1 MPLDASAVRC
11 AAYEIDKMLQGGRI
25 EKIYQPEKDE
35 IVLSVKTPS
44 GNYRLVI
51 SANSANP
58 RLYITTTVKENPQEP
73 PMFCMLMRKHI
84 SSGRILRV
92 TSVDFER
99 ITDIEIEAR
108 NEMGDSVKKHLFCE
122 IMGKNSN
129 IILVND
135 EGKIVDSIKHVDL
148 SVSRV
153 RNVFPGLTYQLPP
166 DNERKNPLLLTKEDF
181 YEIIAT
187 SPEGRSIDKA
197 LTAALSGISPLMARE
212 ALYCATGKSGAL
224 MGELSHEDKEKCA
237 LCLWE
242 MFEKIKNYDFQVTI
256 LYKKGEPK
264 PFDFAVYPV
273 TQYGDEVAL
282 EPAES
287 MCHALEMFYSKRDAA
302 ERMRSRSYALTK
314 TVTLQLERIRKKISL
329 LHTTLTESEKK
340 EEWRIAGD
348 IVTANLYMIN
358 KGDKSL
364 TAVNYYDEELKEIT
378 IALDEK
384 KSPGQNAQMYY
395 KKYQKAK
402 VAQVEAA
409 KQIKK
414 ANDEAEYLESV
425 LAGIELAKTPSALD
439 EIKEELVDAGI
450 IKSTFTKKKG
460 AKKVKITPPE
470 EYTYMDYTIY
480 SGRNNIQNDY
490 LTLKMSRANDLWLH
504 TKNIPGCH
512 VLVKNKGEE
521 IPKKVIEAAAV
532 IAATNSKGRASS
544 KVEVDYCPV
553 SHVKK
558 PNGAKAGM
566 VIYEGYSTAV
576 VTPDEDFCESIQKK

>member
-1 MPLDASAVRC
+1 
-11 AAYEIDKMLQGGRI
+11 
-25 EKIYQPEKDE
+25 
-35 IVLSVKTPS
+35 
-44 GNYRLVI
+44 
-51 SANSANP
+51 
-58 RLYITTTVKENPQEP
+58 
-73 PMFCMLMRKHI
+73 
-84 SSGRILRV
+84 
-92 TSVDFER
+92 
-99 ITDIEIEAR
+99 
-108 NEMGDSVKKHLFCE
+108 
-122 IMGKNSN
+122 
-129 IILVND
+129 
-135 EGKIVDSIKHVDL
+135 
-148 SVSRV
+148 
-153 RNVFPGLTYQLPP
+153 
-166 DNERKNPLLLTKEDF
+166 
-181 YEIIAT
+181 
-187 SPEGRSIDKA
+187 
-197 LTAALSGISPLMARE
+197 
-212 ALYCATGKSGAL
+212 
-224 MGELSHEDKEKCA
+224 
-237 LCLWE
+237 
-242 MFEKIKNYDFQVTI
+242 
-256 LYKKGEPK
+256 
-264 PFDFAVYPV
+264 
-273 TQYGDEVAL
+273 
-282 EPAES
+282 
-287 MCHALEMFYSKRDAA
+287 
-302 ERMRSRSYALTK
+302 
-314 TVTLQLERIRKKISL
+314 
-329 LHTTLTESEKK
+329 
-340 EEWRIAGD
+340 
-348 IVTANLYMIN
+348 MIN